1 MTPKQIAGKTTFS
14 KSDVEKLV
22 LEIYKQKRFDS
33 YDLDNTI
40 FNYILSRG
48 TILSDS
54 SESEA
59 LAKTIN
65 TKATSNQTSEQGF
78 IPVEEEASTSL
89 NGLGGYHGS
98 VISEDVSGKINKIY
112 YSVNVFSEVLPDR
125 RENGIAVFDESW
137 KNFVAT
143 LYHEM
148 IVFITD
154 PDVEEVLSGQV

>member
-1 MTPKQIAGKTTFS
+1 MFFANFYIGNWEQSDTASIDWAISAAMSDRNLNNVIQQYFTENITNTFKGSSILNQIHPTTFS

-22 LEIYKQKRFDS
+22 LEFYKQKRFDS
-33 YDLDNTI
+33 YDFDNTI

-78 IPVEEEASTSL
+78 IPVEEEAKYFTEWARW
-89 NGLGGYHGS
+89 
-98 VISEDVSGKINKIY
+98 ISW
-112 YSVNVFSEVLPDR
+112 FS
-125 RENGIAVFDESW
+125 N
-137 KNFVAT
+137 
-143 LYHEM
+143 
-148 IVFITD
+148 
-154 PDVEEVLSGQV
+154 